1 MESEEERAADCGQHS
16 AKAAE
21 IKALPRLH
29 RINSARQSFR
39 SNKTM
44 YKLAVISL
52 ALVGCASKP
61 IIEMH
66 VAEKPVPVFCQV
78 ETPAEC
84 KDAFRG

>member
-1 MESEEERAADCGQHS
+1 
-16 AKAAE
+16 
-21 IKALPRLH
+21 
-29 RINSARQSFR
+29 
-39 SNKTM
+39 M

-61 IIEMH
+61 IIETH

-84 KDAFRG
+84 KDAYAVDRVSPKMIQSLSIAPSAKR